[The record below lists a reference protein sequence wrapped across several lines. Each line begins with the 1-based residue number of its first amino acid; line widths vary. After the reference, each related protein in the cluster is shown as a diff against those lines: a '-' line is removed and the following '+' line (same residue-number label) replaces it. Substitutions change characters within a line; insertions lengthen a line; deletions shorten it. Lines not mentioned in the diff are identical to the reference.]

1 VILASVALAR
11 QSTARSRAAANL
23 AFPRGES
30 PSIVAYSGAEHTRD
44 ERDFFQTISFP
55 VDEIHPGQFVNFELG

>member
-11 QSTARSRAAANL
+11 QSTARSRAAPNL
-23 AFPRGES
+23 VFPRGES
-30 PSIVAYSGAEHTRD
+30 RSIVAYSRAEYTHD

-55 VDEIHPGQFVNFELG
+55 VDEIYLCQFVNFKLC